1 MIRLAGLLLAG
12 ACALPALQV
21 GDHVLTDRIAIGSAE
36 LAIRGG
42 GTLRWN
48 RLFAI
53 YDAGLWIDAAKPSA
67 GPLDDVP
74 KRLEFRYRR
83 SIKAADL
90 AKATSTTL
98 GAKLPEAEREALRP
112 RLELLN
118 ALYRDVVEHDALVF
132 TYLPGVGTSVE
143 LGGEVVDTIPGADFA
158 HALFAIWLGPDP
170 VDARFRTALLGTS

>member
-1 MIRLAGLLLAG
+1 MSRLAVLLL
-12 ACALPALQV
+12 ACALPALEV
-21 GDHVLTDRIAIGSAE
+21 GDHTLADLVTVGQAE

-42 GTLRWN
+42 GTLRWK

-83 SIKAADL
+83 SISAADL
-90 AKATSTTL
+90 AKATTSTL
-98 GAKLPEAEREALRP
+98 GITLPAAEREALQP
-112 RLELLN
+112 RLDRLN
-118 ALYRDVVEHDALVF
+118 ALYRDVVEHDSLVF
-132 TYLPGVGTSVE
+132 TYLPGTGTSVMIA
-143 LGGEVVDTIPGADFA
+143 GVVVDTIPGADFA

-170 VDARFRTALLGTS
+170 VDARFRTALLGTP